1 MFIINKN
8 TKFEYSHIY
17 YENLILKSKIVDIL
31 QYLIISIYIFI
42 LIIN

>member
-17 YENLILKSKIVDIL
+17 YENLILKSKKVDI
-31 QYLIISIYIFI
+31 YNI
-42 LIIN
+42 